1 MLLVH
6 FREELKQ
13 LILLINYFRID
24 MDPHFVK
31 VDKSFSI
38 SLFFCL
44 INFFHIRYAI
54 LVLL

>member
-44 INFFHIRYAI
+44 INFFHTRYAI